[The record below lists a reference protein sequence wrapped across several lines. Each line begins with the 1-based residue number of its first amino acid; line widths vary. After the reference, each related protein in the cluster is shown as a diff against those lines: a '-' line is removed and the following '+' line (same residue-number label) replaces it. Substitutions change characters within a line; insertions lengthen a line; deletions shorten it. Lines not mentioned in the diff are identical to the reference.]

1 MQRIRGDLR
10 QLQGDAN
17 TAMSCQ
23 HRFWGAEGT
32 QGAHRGHTDTC
43 GHEEHL
49 YPFLFSC
56 CFTGALP
63 GCAVFFPLPS
73 CRHALVAAALC
84 IRSRSSNDSSASSG
98 RESDAH
104 LSPAASHGAA
114 RRRFVPRRRRQAA
127 RPQRCRPSA
136 PARQR
141 ETTPPRRTPRLLAL
155 EALPSLRAAPRPLLS
170 APPAP
175 CPSATALCRTL
186 RTDAIPAAQRSA
198 ASPGRTRRQTRCLT
212 FRRRAHHLLPAAAP
226 HTAPRRPPHGRPP
239 PPSAQKR
246 RTRSQTEGNAERAF
260 IGGGAARRARA
271 PCATRKLPA
280 RRPGDRP
287 APGRRPAAAGRRSG
301 LLSRAG
307 PRCRRR
313 AATGC
318 RPGRGA
324 VRPAG

>member
-1 MQRIRGDLR
+1 MQRITGDLR

-104 LSPAASHGAA
+104 LSPAASHGASCPGGGDKRHDRSA
-114 RRRFVPRRRRQAA
+114 AAPPRPPGSGKPPRLVAPRGSSLWRRS
-127 RPQRCRPSA
+127 RPSA
-136 PARQR
+136 Q
-141 ETTPPRRTPRLLAL
+141 
-155 EALPSLRAAPRPLLS
+155 
-170 APPAP
+170 PPAP
-175 CPSATALCRTL
+175 SLAPLPPRAPQPPPSAGRSART
-186 RTDAIPAAQRSA
+186 PFPQRSA

-239 PPSAQKR
+239 PPRPEAAHAQSDGRQR
-246 RTRSQTEGNAERAF
+246 RTGVYWWRSGAPRACAVCDPEASSASPRRQASARAASGCGWPQERASVP
-260 IGGGAARRARA
+260 GRA
-271 PCATRKLPA
+271 P
-280 RRPGDRP
+280 
-287 APGRRPAAAGRRSG
+287 
-301 LLSRAG
+301 
-307 PRCRRR
+307 
-313 AATGC
+313 
-318 RPGRGA
+318 
-324 VRPAG
+324 V